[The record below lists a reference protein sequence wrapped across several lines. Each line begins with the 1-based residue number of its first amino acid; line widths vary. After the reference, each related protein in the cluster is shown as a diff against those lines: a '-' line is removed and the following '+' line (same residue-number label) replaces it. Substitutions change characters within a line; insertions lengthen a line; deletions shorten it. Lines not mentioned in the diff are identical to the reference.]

1 MHFGHGMWGWGHGW
15 GHGWFGGIPMLLF
28 WVLVFMLLAKVM
40 SWVFNSSAEGREGV
54 MGSNDPL
61 EILKRRYARGEIEK
75 IEFEE
80 RRRELRN

>member
-28 WVLVFMLLAKVM
+28 WILVFMLLATVM
-40 SWVFNSSAEGREGV
+40 RWAFSSSAEGREGV

-61 EILKRRYARGEIEK
+61 KILKRRYARGEIEK